1 MKDIER
7 GEKGSE
13 ARWKVLLHGAHHC
26 ARGNNHCYE
35 TNFQF
40 YNASGETPSICP
52 ASTDV
57 WRLEYFFCMVSD
69 DPTFGG
75 YKARLCCD
83 NDIIYLF
90 KVSGPSWLMAV
101 VATGRQTRFLLFL
114 GTVSMKT
121 GANIN
126 KLKA

>member
-40 YNASGETPSICP
+40 DDASGETPSICP

-57 WRLEYFFCMVSD
+57 WRLEDFFGWLVMI
-69 DPTFGG
+69 P
-75 YKARLCCD
+75 RLETRFYCECCN
-83 NDIIYLF
+83 NDVISLF

-101 VATGRQTRFLLFL
+101 VATGRQTRFSYLWI
-114 GTVSMKT
+114 VSIMKN
-121 GANIN
+121 GGNHQ
-126 KLKA
+126 